1 MSQVETLGQGPA
13 APGPRPD
20 IALSWQRS
28 QLCGVDPGA
37 DLDTDPHTEV
47 DSAGRLLHAARPVL
61 DELAAQLSGTGLAVL
76 LADGDGR
83 IVSRVFDGSTT
94 ARWFE
99 RAGVVVGSMLG
110 EDRAGTNALGTPLE
124 LKRPIVIN
132 GCEHY
137 LERFKDMSCYGQPII
152 HPVTRRVEGVLDL
165 TARGAEANPLFAP
178 LVARAVAD
186 IEARLLAGRRAAQQ
200 RLIDAFQRAPAQRN
214 IAIAAIGGD
223 VVLANPAAM
232 DLFDQTDHHTLRELA
247 LDLRPGGTRR
257 INLELS
263 SGERAVVEADGI
275 PGTDGGALFVVRLR
289 SGQPVPRTRV
299 GAGERLRDR
308 LRSLAAGTGAVVVAG
323 EPGTGRST
331 VIAEVVGDAE
341 AVHVDAADLSGPGV
355 HAWLRAVCERERR
368 PAFLVID
375 GVDRLT
381 SDAVD
386 AVAEFVRTTDTPRV
400 VLSSGPGAA
409 PTPQLSALLAG
420 CPHRVNLPPLR
431 ERRADIAEIA
441 ARMLAG
447 IRPGLRLTAQA
458 LGALRAG
465 QWPGNLTELHAVLAQ
480 AASSVRGDR
489 IDLADLPGPYRI
501 SPRVARLSERELAE
515 RRIIMAA
522 LSDSGGNKVHAARR
536 LGMSRTT
543 LYARMRSL
551 HIDR

>member
-1 MSQVETLGQGPA
+1 MSQVETLGHGSA

-28 QLCGVDPGA
+28 RLCGVDPGA
-37 DLDTDPHTEV
+37 DLDTDPHTEI

-83 IVSRVFDGSTT
+83 IVSRVFDGSGT

-99 RAGVVVGSMLG
+99 RAGVLVGSLLG

-214 IAIAAIGGD
+214 IAVAAIGGD

-232 DLFDQTDHHTLRELA
+232 DLFDQSDHHTLRELA
-247 LDLRPGGTRR
+247 VDLRPGGTRR
-257 INLELS
+257 ISLELS
-263 SGERAVVEADGI
+263 SGERAIVEADGI

-289 SGQPVPRTRV
+289 SGRPIPRTRTGPV
-299 GAGERLRDR
+299 DRLRDR
-308 LRSLAAGTGAVVVAG
+308 LRAVAAGAGAVVVAG

-331 VIAEVVGDAE
+331 AITELIGDAE
-341 AVHVDAADLSGPGV
+341 AVRVDAADLSGPD
-355 HAWLRAVCERERR
+355 AAASLRAVFERERR
-368 PAFLVID
+368 PSFLVID
-375 GVDRLT
+375 DVDRLAPET
-381 SDAVD
+381 VTVLAELVRTDPPRAVLSTN
-386 AVAEFVRTTDTPRV
+386 AGVAETPE
-400 VLSSGPGAA
+400 LA
-409 PTPQLSALLAG
+409 ALLAV
-420 CPHRVNLPPLR
+420 CPHRVHLPPLR
-431 ERRADIAEIA
+431 ERPAEIADIAT
-441 ARMLAG
+441 RMLAD

-465 QWPGNLTELHAVLAQ
+465 QWPGNLTELHSVLAH
-480 AASSVRGDR
+480 AASTTRGDR
-489 IDLADLPGPYRI
+489 IDLLDLPAPYRI
-501 SPRVARLSERELAE
+501 SPRVARLTERELAE
-515 RRIIMAA
+515 RRIIIAA
-522 LSDSGGNKVHAARR
+522 LADSGGNKVHAARR

-543 LYARMRSL
+543 LYARMRTL
-551 HIDR
+551 DIDR

>member
-1 MSQVETLGQGPA
+1 MSQVETLGHGSPA
-13 APGPRPD
+13 GGPRPD

-28 QLCGVDPGA
+28 RLCGVDPGA
-37 DLDTDPHTEV
+37 DLDADPHVEV
-47 DSAGRLLHAARPVL
+47 DSAGRLLHAARPIL

-83 IVSRVFDGSTT
+83 IVSRVFDGRAT

-99 RAGVVVGSMLG
+99 RAGVVVGSLLG

-132 GCEHY
+132 GREHY

-214 IAIAAIGGD
+214 IAVAAIGGD

-232 DLFDQTDHHTLRELA
+232 DLFDQADHHTLRELA
-247 LDLRPGGTRR
+247 SDLRPGATRR
-257 INLELS
+257 IGLELS
-263 SGERAVVEADGI
+263 SGERAIVEADGI
-275 PGTDGGALFVVRLR
+275 PGTDGGALFVVRLG
-289 SGQPVPRTRV
+289 SAQPVPRTRTR
-299 GAGERLRDR
+299 AGDRLRDR
-308 LRSLAAGTGAVVVAG
+308 LRAVAAGQGAVVVAG

-331 VIAEVVGDAE
+331 VIGELFADAE
-341 AVHVDAADLSGPGV
+341 AVRVDAADLSEQG
-355 HAWLRAVCERERR
+355 AAECLRAACESR

-375 GVDRLT
+375 DVDRLAPE
-381 SDAVD
+381 AVD
-386 AVAEFVRTTDTPRV
+386 VVADLVRTAHMPRV
-400 VLSSGPGAA
+400 VLSSGPGVAD
-409 PTPQLSALLAG
+409 TPELSALLAA

-431 ERRADIAEIA
+431 ERRAEIAAIA
-441 ARMLAG
+441 ARMLAD

-465 QWPGNLTELHAVLAQ
+465 QWPGNLTELRSALTQ
-480 AASSVRGDR
+480 AASSARGDR
-489 IDLADLPGPYRI
+489 IDLLDLPGPYRI

-515 RRIIMAA
+515 RRIIIAA
-522 LSDSGGNKVHAARR
+522 LEDSGGNKVHAARR

-543 LYARMRSL
+543 LYTRMRTL
-551 HIDR
+551 DIDR